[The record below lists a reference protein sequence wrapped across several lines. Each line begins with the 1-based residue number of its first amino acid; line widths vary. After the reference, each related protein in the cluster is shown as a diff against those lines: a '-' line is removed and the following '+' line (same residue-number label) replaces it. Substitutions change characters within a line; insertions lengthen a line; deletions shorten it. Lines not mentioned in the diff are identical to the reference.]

1 MAKEIRDLEEIRS
14 SAEDAAVRTFAKG
27 SGKMQHVHDIEEN
40 AVNGIV
46 EQHVHEHDH
55 ENDHGHVPA
64 HSHGEGVAHEHLHEH
79 EHDHD
84 HDHDHDHGHEHS
96 HDHDHEH
103 SHDHDHDH
111 GHDHGHEHSHDHGH
125 EHGPGCCG
133 DEPHDHSEHEL
144 AHHNAS
150 YTHEA
155 HLAGHPDN
163 CECPSCNS
171 HEEYCD
177 YCGES
182 LAHCKCR
189 MPDADDV
196 KRVYSLINLDC
207 PICAAKI
214 EHKIKSLPG
223 VSYAAV
229 SFVTKQLRVSAK
241 NPDAMLPV
249 FQEICRSFLSYVTVV
264 PREEGPEE
272 SKKFRTYKVDGLD
285 CAACSIKV
293 QDAIAAIPGVK
304 NATLVYETGQ
314 LRVTADNYD
323 DLLAK
328 MQTAAAKAEDGVTIT
343 ERVRAVAQ
351 KKYRTYK
358 VDGLDCAA
366 CSVKVQDAIAAIPI
380 VDEAVLVYETGQLRV
395 SARSYDGLLPL
406 MQAAADKAEEGVT
419 ITEKEQFGAAAKYR
433 TYDVQGLDCAAC
445 ATKVE
450 DAIKAMPEVEDA
462 VLVYATGQ
470 LRVTAR
476 SYDGLTAKLQA
487 VTDKVEDGV
496 TIVERADN
504 APVPERKK
512 AEKKSFLSEN
522 ARELFELVV
531 GGVIFIVTEWLG
543 LVPEEYHMYF
553 LVVAYIILGWKIV
566 LTALKNLT
574 KGEFFDENFLM
585 TVATLGAFAI
595 QAWEEAVGVIFF
607 YRVGEWF
614 QDRAADRSRD
624 QIMDA
629 VDMRPEVVNLL
640 VGDDVKVIPSAEARV
655 GDILLVRV
663 GDRIP
668 LDGVVIEG
676 ESLLDTSPV
685 TGEPVPVRKTYGDE
699 VLSGCVN
706 TSGMLKI
713 RVEKELQESMVTK
726 ILDSVENA
734 AANKPY
740 IDKFITRFARVYTPI
755 VVGLAILVAV
765 VPSLITGD
773 WHKWIYTALTFLV
786 ISCPCALVLSVP
798 LSFFAGIGA
807 GSKLGI
813 LFKGGNAMEMLKN
826 VAAVVMDKTG
836 TVTKGNFVLQQVN
849 PAGSVSEDEILRETA
864 GMEQVS
870 THPIAVSI
878 VNAAKEKNLT
888 LQRPDRFEE
897 IAGEGLVAYY
907 GKDVLLAGNTRLMNR
922 YKIDFSGYKAADYGS
937 EVLVAKNGTY
947 LGSMLIR
954 DTLKDDAKQAVADI
968 TKLGLTTV
976 MLTGDARKEAEA
988 VAKEAGIQEVRA
1000 ELLPQDKLNEMNN
1013 LRNKFGGVMFVGDGI
1028 NDAPVLAGA
1037 DVGAAMGSGADAAIE
1052 AADVVFMNSEMSAIP
1067 KAIAIAKAVNSVA
1080 WQNVAFALVVK
1091 VIIMVAGLFGYAS
1104 MWAAVFAD
1112 TGVSVLC
1119 VLNACRVLYKKF

>member
-1 MAKEIRDLEEIRS
+1 MPD
-14 SAEDAAVRTFAKG
+14 
-27 SGKMQHVHDIEEN
+27 
-40 AVNGIV
+40 
-46 EQHVHEHDH
+46 
-55 ENDHGHVPA
+55 
-64 HSHGEGVAHEHLHEH
+64 
-79 EHDHD
+79 
-84 HDHDHDHGHEHS
+84 
-96 HDHDHEH
+96 
-103 SHDHDHDH
+103 
-111 GHDHGHEHSHDHGH
+111 
-125 EHGPGCCG
+125 
-133 DEPHDHSEHEL
+133 
-144 AHHNAS
+144 
-150 YTHEA
+150 
-155 HLAGHPDN
+155 HPDTCD
-163 CECPSCNS
+163 CEVCNS

-177 YCGES
+177 FCGES

-189 MPDADDV
+189 MPDADNV

-207 PICAAKI
+207 PICASKI

-223 VSYAAV
+223 VSYATV
-229 SFVTKQLRVSAK
+229 SYSTKQLRVSAK

-264 PREEGPEE
+264 PREEGPEA
-272 SKKFRTYKVDGLD
+272 SDKFHIYDVKGLD

-293 QDAIAAIPGVK
+293 QDAISAIPGVK
-304 NATLVYETGQ
+304 MATLVYETGQ
-314 LRVTADNYD
+314 LRVTAEDYD
-323 DLLAK
+323 GLLPK
-328 MQTAAAKAEDGVTIT
+328 LQAAAEKAEDGVIIT
-343 ERVRAVAQ
+343 ERLRATAR
-351 KKYRTYK
+351 KKYRVYK
-358 VDGLDCAA
+358 VEGLDCAA
-366 CSVKVQDAIAAIPI
+366 CSLKVQDAIAELPI
-380 VDEAVLVYETGQLRV
+380 VDDAILVYETGQLRV

-406 MQAAADKAEEGVT
+406 MQTAADKVEEGVK
-419 ITEKEQFGAAAKYR
+419 ISEKEQFGTGKSR
-433 TYDVQGLDCAAC
+433 TYDVQGLDCAVC
-445 ATKVE
+445 AGKVE

-470 LRVTAR
+470 LRVTAN
-476 SYDGLTAKLQA
+476 SYDGLTEKLQA
-487 VTDKVEDGV
+487 AADKVEDGV
-496 TIVERADN
+496 TILERADN
-504 APVPERKK
+504 APIPERER
-512 AEKKSFLSEN
+512 EKKSFLSEN
-522 ARELFELVV
+522 ARELFELVT
-531 GGVIFIVTEWLG
+531 GGVIFIATEWLG
-543 LVPEEYHMYF
+543 LVPEEYHMYC
-553 LVVAYIILGWKIV
+553 LVIAYVILGWKIV
-566 LTALKNLT
+566 FTALKNLA

-595 QAWEEAVGVIFF
+595 EAWEEAVGVIFF
-607 YRVGEWF
+607 YRIGEWF

-640 VGDDVKVIPSAEARV
+640 IGEDVKVIPSAEARV

-668 LDGVVIEG
+668 LDGVVIDG

-685 TGEPVPVRKTYGDE
+685 TGEPVPVRKAYGDE

-755 VVGLAILVAV
+755 VVGLALLVAV
-765 VPSLITGD
+765 VPSLVTGD

-836 TVTKGNFVLQQVN
+836 TVTKGNFVVQQII
-849 PAGSVSEDEILRETA
+849 PAAGADENEILRATA
-864 GMEQVS
+864 GAEQVS

-878 VNAAKEKNLT
+878 VTAAKERNLP
-888 LQRPDRFEE
+888 LARPDRFDE
-897 IAGEGLVAYY
+897 IAGEGLVAHF
-907 GKDVLLAGNTRLMNR
+907 GRDVLLVGNTQLMDR
-922 YKIDFSGYKAADYGS
+922 YRVDYRGYRPADYGS
-937 EVLVAKNGTY
+937 EVLVTKNGAF
-947 LGSMLIR
+947 LGNILIN
-954 DTLKDDAKQAVADI
+954 DTLKEDAKQAVADI
-968 TKLGLTTV
+968 ADLGLTTV
-976 MLTGDARKEAEA
+976 MLTGDARREAEA
-988 VAKEAGIQEVRA
+988 VAKLAGIQEVRA
-1000 ELLPQDKLNEMNN
+1000 ELLPQDKLKEMNE
-1013 LRNKFGGVMFVGDGI
+1013 LRNKYGGVMFVGDGI

-1052 AADVVFMNSEMSAIP
+1052 AADVVFMNSEMGAIP
-1067 KAIAIAKAVNSVA
+1067 KAIAIAKEVNSVA
-1080 WQNVAFALVVK
+1080 WQNVVFALVVK
-1091 VIIMVAGLFGYAS
+1091 VVIMAAGLFGYAS

-1119 VLNACRVLYKKF
+1119 VLNACRILYRKF

>member
-1 MAKEIRDLEEIRS
+1 
-14 SAEDAAVRTFAKG
+14 
-27 SGKMQHVHDIEEN
+27 
-40 AVNGIV
+40 
-46 EQHVHEHDH
+46 
-55 ENDHGHVPA
+55 
-64 HSHGEGVAHEHLHEH
+64 
-79 EHDHD
+79 
-84 HDHDHDHGHEHS
+84 
-96 HDHDHEH
+96 
-103 SHDHDHDH
+103 
-111 GHDHGHEHSHDHGH
+111 
-125 EHGPGCCG
+125 
-133 DEPHDHSEHEL
+133 
-144 AHHNAS
+144 
-150 YTHEA
+150 
-155 HLAGHPDN
+155 
-163 CECPSCNS
+163 
-171 HEEYCD
+171 
-177 YCGES
+177 
-182 LAHCKCR
+182 
-189 MPDADDV
+189 
-196 KRVYSLINLDC
+196 
-207 PICAAKI
+207 
-214 EHKIKSLPG
+214 
-223 VSYAAV
+223 
-229 SFVTKQLRVSAK
+229 
-241 NPDAMLPV
+241 
-249 FQEICRSFLSYVTVV
+249 
-264 PREEGPEE
+264 
-272 SKKFRTYKVDGLD
+272 
-285 CAACSIKV
+285 
-293 QDAIAAIPGVK
+293 
-304 NATLVYETGQ
+304 
-314 LRVTADNYD
+314 
-323 DLLAK
+323 
-328 MQTAAAKAEDGVTIT
+328 
-343 ERVRAVAQ
+343 
-351 KKYRTYK
+351 
-358 VDGLDCAA
+358 
-366 CSVKVQDAIAAIPI
+366 
-380 VDEAVLVYETGQLRV
+380 
-395 SARSYDGLLPL
+395 
-406 MQAAADKAEEGVT
+406 
-419 ITEKEQFGAAAKYR
+419 
-433 TYDVQGLDCAAC
+433 
-445 ATKVE
+445 
-450 DAIKAMPEVEDA
+450 
-462 VLVYATGQ
+462 
-470 LRVTAR
+470 
-476 SYDGLTAKLQA
+476 
-487 VTDKVEDGV
+487 
-496 TIVERADN
+496 
-504 APVPERKK
+504 
-512 AEKKSFLSEN
+512 
-522 ARELFELVV
+522 
-531 GGVIFIVTEWLG
+531 
-543 LVPEEYHMYF
+543 
-553 LVVAYIILGWKIV
+553 
-566 LTALKNLT
+566 
-574 KGEFFDENFLM
+574 M

-668 LDGVVIEG
+668 LDGVVVEG

-849 PAGSVSEDEILRETA
+849 PAGGVSADEILRETA

-878 VNAAKEKNLT
+878 VNAAKEKNLA

-922 YKIDFSGYKAADYGS
+922 YKIDFSGYQAAAYGS
-937 EVLVAKNGTY
+937 EVLVAKNGTF
-947 LGSMLIR
+947 LGSLFIN

-976 MLTGDARKEAEA
+976 MLTGDARREAEA
-988 VAKEAGIQEVRA
+988 VAAEAGIQEVRA
-1000 ELLPQDKLNEMNN
+1000 ELLPQDKLKEMND
-1013 LRNKFGGVMFVGDGI
+1013 LRNKYGGVMFVGDGI

-1067 KAIAIAKAVNSVA
+1067 KAIAIAKAVNNVA
-1080 WQNVAFALVVK
+1080 WQNVVFALVVK